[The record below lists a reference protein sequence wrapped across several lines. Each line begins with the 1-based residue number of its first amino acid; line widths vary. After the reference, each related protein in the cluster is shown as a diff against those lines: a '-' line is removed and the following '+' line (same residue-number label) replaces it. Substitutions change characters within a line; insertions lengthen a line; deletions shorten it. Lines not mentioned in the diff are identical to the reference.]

1 MKNASVL
8 GGFNASVKGSP
19 PAMSQY
25 ITVGGGPYTGFYYAI
40 EVQTHLVSSVCC
52 WCLWLVCSY
61 SCWLWPFFLSLSF
74 PSQGSSQPLLSHV
87 ALAVASKLTSA
98 LFSAA
103 RSVCLGYLLA
113 LFSTSLSCS
122 VSLHVYSFYISA
134 FLFTSCLV
142 VGWDGRVKMKRS
154 RCRNRSQKWSQP
166 QPFLLGNYMCSQTT
180 SYHAHHCLLLVI
192 IYTHTIFKSFKST
205 I

>member
-1 MKNASVL
+1 M
-8 GGFNASVKGSP
+8 
-19 PAMSQY
+19 
-25 ITVGGGPYTGFYYAI
+25 
-40 EVQTHLVSSVCC
+40 
-52 WCLWLVCSY
+52 
-61 SCWLWPFFLSLSF
+61 
-74 PSQGSSQPLLSHV
+74 

-113 LFSTSLSCS
+113 LISTSLSCS
-122 VSLHVYSFYISA
+122 VSLHVYSLYISA

-166 QPFLLGNYMCSQTT
+166 QPFLLGNEMCSQTT

-192 IYTHTIFKSFKST
+192 IYTHTIFNSFKST
-205 I
+205 IELFCFYSGLVFQILVDMGSLSVSLRVTLWLESQMTLAESRCWMWHEASLSGCGRVSSEALLM